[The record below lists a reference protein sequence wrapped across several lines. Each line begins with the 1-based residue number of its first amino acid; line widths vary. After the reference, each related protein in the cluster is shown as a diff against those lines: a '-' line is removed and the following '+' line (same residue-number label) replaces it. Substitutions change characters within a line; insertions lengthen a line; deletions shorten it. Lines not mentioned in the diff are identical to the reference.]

1 MARDEL
7 VHDATARAD
16 KFVFGFL
23 AKQRQLCAI
32 GSAAALAQQSK
43 TDRDFDGGRGT
54 QACAER
60 HVTADQKICSAQ
72 AIPRTLQR
80 PSNA

>member
-23 AKQRQLCAI
+23 AKQRQLCTLD
-32 GSAAALAQQSK
+32 SAAALAQQSK
-43 TDRDFDGGRGT
+43 TDPDFDGG
-54 QACAER
+54 
-60 HVTADQKICSAQ
+60 
-72 AIPRTLQR
+72 
-80 PSNA
+80 